1 MSDTGHNLMFTLMHV
16 THLCCLRTKLLCVYL
31 QQWVTVKQWLVKQQ
45 NICLYFVLCLVGQ
58 AAEYLFVFCTM
69 PGWSSSRIPV
79 CILYYA
85 WLVKQQNTCLY
96 FVLCLVGQAAK
107 HLCILYLPKVP
118 RVMFCVPSRIPSCII
133 LCTMHKDTA
142 MKFLVLPHSY

>member
-69 PGWSSSRIPV
+69 PGWSSSKTSV
-79 CILYYA
+79 
-85 WLVKQQNTCLY
+85 Y
-96 FVLCLVGQAAK
+96 FVLAK
-107 HLCILYLPKVP
+107 SPTRNV
-118 RVMFCVPSRIPSCII
+118 
-133 LCTMHKDTA
+133 LCTKQNS
-142 MKFLVLPHSY
+142 LVYYFVYYA